1 MMLFVR
7 FPAQDVL
14 RPGRLPLACPSS
26 PDKLSLAWYTHK
38 HEVRTVPERE
48 MQRGERAKH
57 RMPDVQLLSRST
69 LIAATDLPC
78 MNPPVAN
85 QRDRMRD
92 RSGRYEEALAV
103 MVDKPFS
110 KRDVLL
116 CLNFFSFASYDR
128 SMA

>member
-1 MMLFVR
+1 
-7 FPAQDVL
+7 
-14 RPGRLPLACPSS
+14 
-26 PDKLSLAWYTHK
+26 
-38 HEVRTVPERE
+38 
-48 MQRGERAKH
+48 
-57 RMPDVQLLSRST
+57 
-69 LIAATDLPC
+69 
-78 MNPPVAN
+78 
-85 QRDRMRD
+85 MRD